1 MAKRSQQ
8 YEYRNYRDI
17 SAITGVSVPAEWQ
30 RTRSVYRALA
40 KRIVKELEPDWNDEQ
55 IKEGAERFAYTDWF
69 EDLIR
74 KAYEESR
81 QCKTY
86 K

>member
-1 MAKRSQQ
+1 MAKRHQQ

-40 KRIVKELEPDWNDEQ
+40 KRIVKQLEPDWDDEQ
-55 IKEGAERFAYTDWF
+55 IKAGAERFAYADWF
-69 EDLIR
+69 EDLVR
-74 KAYEESR
+74 QAYEESR
-81 QCKTY
+81 K
-86 K
+86 